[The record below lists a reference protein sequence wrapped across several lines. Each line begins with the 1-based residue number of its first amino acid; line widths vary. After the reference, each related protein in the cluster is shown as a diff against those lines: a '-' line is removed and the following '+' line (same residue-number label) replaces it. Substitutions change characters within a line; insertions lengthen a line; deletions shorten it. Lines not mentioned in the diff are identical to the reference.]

1 MEVLEHTVEEM
12 LELIAANSRAYY
24 ASRALPPPPIPD
36 QRVDTLQ
43 EACVKRLFDD
53 NVEDFFDH
61 CLDANFKRLMNYLW
75 KRPKVLEQ
83 VLYEHEHQE
92 RGISHR
98 TTSVRKEFSILL
110 RRKIGMIETGDDD
123 VNVVYNDATNRLTW
137 NAHVFTMRYTATT
150 FQIQKVG
157 VAALVIPIPE
167 LNDTD
172 VFEVYERAG
181 KEMWAAAD
189 QAIEYIKKN
198 IL

>member
-1 MEVLEHTVEEM
+1 MEGYTVDEV
-12 LELIAANSRAYY
+12 LELIAAQSRAYY
-24 ASRALPPPPIPD
+24 ATRALPPPPIPD

-98 TTSVRKEFSILL
+98 TTSSRKEFSMLL
-110 RRKIGMIETGDDD
+110 RRKIAMMEVADND
-123 VNVVYNDATNRLTW
+123 VNVVYNDVTNRVTW
-137 NAHVFTMRYTATT
+137 GAHVFTMGYRAASVTIRKA
-150 FQIQKVG
+150 G
-157 VAALVIPIPE
+157 VPSLVIPIPE
-167 LNDTD
+167 LDETD
-172 VFEVYERAG
+172 VFDVYERAG
-181 KEMWAAAD
+181 KELWAAAD
-189 QAIEYIKKN
+189 QAIEYIKQN
-198 IL
+198 IS